1 MENKKGFTLVE
12 LLAVIAIL
20 AILVII
26 ALPNVINMYTTA
38 KKNTFVTEVQN
49 LAKSA
54 GSKYI
59 QESMIGNS
67 IRKISNSTNS
77 LDTTGKKLEYIFE
90 LDARG
95 NVVNT
100 IVSDGTYCISTT
112 KKYTELSASD
122 IKEDCSYES
131 LHNLVG
137 TLSKNYYE
145 TAFGADA
152 EKSVVNSIT
161 FYSDGRKLESNATNG
176 KPVDVSE
183 EKNGSVLLYANYVN
197 DSSSVMDLYIVAN
210 GKIMF
215 PEDSSHLLAFYAQVR
230 CDSYSQITSI
240 NLNNAV
246 DTSKVKNMSYMFA
259 QAAPIAV
266 YCRSHRYGC
275 GYSTNS
281 INDLDLSSFDTSN
294 VTDMSYMFM
303 GNQSA
308 NLNLSS
314 FNTSKVTDMSY
325 MFWGA
330 SAVNNLSL
338 NNFNTSNVTNMYS
351 MFDYT
356 IGLNKLD
363 ISSFN
368 TSNVTSM
375 SYMFSSCAADVLD
388 LSSFTLKDNNV
399 GITGMF
405 ISIKATTG
413 YTKDDNIASMF
424 NDNSKTNIPNSIFK
438 VK

>member
-1 MENKKGFTLVE
+1 MKNRNGFTLVE

-26 ALPNVINMYTTA
+26 ALPNVLNMYNTA
-38 KKNTFVTEVQN
+38 KKNTFVTEVQS
-49 LAKSA
+49 LTKSVTN
-54 GSKYI
+54 KYI
-59 QESMIGNS
+59 QESMKGNS
-67 IRKISNSTNS
+67 IRKVSNSTNR
-77 LDTTGKKLEYIFE
+77 LDTTGKKLEYNFE
-90 LDARG
+90 LDAKG
-95 NVVNT
+95 NVTNT

-122 IKEDCSYES
+122 VKEDCSYES
-131 LHNLVG
+131 LYNLVG
-137 TLSKNYYE
+137 TLSKDYYE
-145 TAFGADA
+145 IAFGADA

-176 KPVDVSE
+176 TPIDVSE
-183 EKNGSVLLYANYVN
+183 EKNGSVLLYANYMN
-197 DSSSVMDLYIVAN
+197 DSSSVMDLYIVAD

-215 PEDSSHLLAFYAQVR
+215 PEDSSYLLAFYAQIR

-240 NLNNAV
+240 NLNSAV

-275 GYSTNS
+275 DYNTTSL
-281 INDLDLSSFDTSN
+281 NDLDLSNFDTSN

-303 GNQSA
+303 GNQSSV
-308 NLNLSS
+308 LNLSS
-314 FNTSKVTDMSY
+314 FNTSNVTDMSY

-330 SAVNNLSL
+330 SVVTDLSL
-338 NNFNTSNVTNMYS
+338 TNFNTSKVTNMYG

-356 IGLNKLD
+356 IGLKKLD
-363 ISSFN
+363 VSSFN
-368 TSNVTSM
+368 TSNVSSM
-375 SYMFSSCAADVLD
+375 SYMFSSCAVNELD

-399 GITGMF
+399 EVNGMF
-405 ISIKATTG
+405 MSIKATIG
-413 YTKDDNIASMF
+413 YTKDNDITTIF
-424 NDNSKTNIPNSIFK
+424 NDNTKTNIPNSIFK